1 MSEVSGSTDTKMND
15 KEYWN
20 IVVKPTSGFS
30 GLQLKEVWHYRDLFW
45 LFVRR
50 DFISFYKQTVLGPL
64 WFFLQPLFTIII
76 YSYIFGA
83 LAGISTD
90 GIPRPLF
97 YLAGIT
103 CWQYFAECLTKTSN
117 VFMENAN
124 VFGKVYFPR
133 IIMPLSISF
142 SNLIRFGIYL
152 FLLLIMIAWY
162 VAKGDIVGVNSYAL
176 LLPILLLMIA
186 MFGVGAG
193 MIVSSLTTKYRDL
206 AFLVGFGVQL
216 LMWASTV
223 VYPLSAAPE
232 KFKWLVALNPMTP
245 ILEAFRKGF
254 LGVGSFSWSSL
265 ATSAGIILTIAVI
278 GIVLFTKAERT
289 FIDTI

>member
-1 MSEVSGSTDTKMND
+1 MSRVSGTEDTEVHD
-15 KEYWN
+15 KDYWN
-20 IVVKPTSGFS
+20 IVVKPTSGFI
-30 GLQLKEVWHYRDLFW
+30 GLQLNEVWHYRDLFW
-45 LFVRR
+45 LLVRR

-64 WFFLQPLFTIII
+64 WFFLQPLFTIVI
-76 YSYIFGA
+76 YSYIFGS

-117 VFMENAN
+117 VFMDNAN

-152 FLLLIMIAWY
+152 FLLLLMVAWY
-162 VAKGDIVGVNSYAL
+162 SVRGEMVVVNSYAL
-176 LLPILLLMIA
+176 LLPVLLLMMA
-186 MFGVGAG
+186 MLGVGAG
-193 MIVSSLTTKYRDL
+193 MIISSLTTKYRDL

-232 KFKWLVALNPMTP
+232 KFRWLVALNPMTP

-254 LGVGSFSWSSL
+254 LGVGSFSWASL
-265 ATSAGIILTIAVI
+265 GTSAAIVIVVAFLGVIL
-278 GIVLFTKAERT
+278 FNRAERT

>member
-1 MSEVSGSTDTKMND
+1 M
-15 KEYWN
+15 
-20 IVVKPTSGFS
+20 
-30 GLQLKEVWHYRDLFW
+30 WHYRDLFW
-45 LFVRR
+45 LLVRR

-64 WFFLQPLFTIII
+64 WFFLQPLFTIVI
-76 YSYIFGA
+76 YSYIFGS

-117 VFMENAN
+117 VFMDNAN

-142 SNLIRFGIYL
+142 SNLIRFGIYF
-152 FLLLIMIAWY
+152 FLLLLMVAWY
-162 VAKGDIVGVNSYAL
+162 SARGEIIGVNSFAL
-176 LLPILLLMIA
+176 LLPILLLLIA

-232 KFKWLVALNPMTP
+232 KFRWLVALNPMTP

-254 LGVGSFSWSSL
+254 LGIGSFSWSSL
-265 ATSAGIILTIAVI
+265 ATSAGIIIIVAVVGVI
-278 GIVLFTKAERT
+278 LFNKAERT

>member
-1 MSEVSGSTDTKMND
+1 MSKESGTEDIEVHD
-15 KEYWN
+15 KDYWN
-20 IVVKPTSGFS
+20 IVVKPTSGFT
-30 GLQLKEVWHYRDLFW
+30 GFQLQEVWHYRDLFW
-45 LFVRR
+45 LLVKR

-64 WFFLQPLFTIII
+64 WFFLQPLFTIVI
-76 YSYIFGA
+76 YSYIFGS

-103 CWQYFAECLTKTSN
+103 CWQYFSECLTKTSN
-117 VFMENAN
+117 VFMDNAN

-152 FLLLIMIAWY
+152 FLLLLMVAWY
-162 VAKGDIVGVNSYAL
+162 SARGEITGVNSFAL
-176 LLPILLLMIA
+176 LLPLLLLMIG

-223 VYPLSAAPE
+223 VYPLSAAPD
-232 KFKWLVALNPMTP
+232 KFRWLVALNPMTP

-254 LGVGSFSWSSL
+254 LGVGSFTWSSL
-265 ATSAGIILTIAVI
+265 ATSAGIIFIVAVL
-278 GIVLFTKAERT
+278 GVMLFNKAERT

>member
-1 MSEVSGSTDTKMND
+1 MSKVSGTEDTEVHD
-15 KEYWN
+15 KDYWN
-20 IVVKPTSGFS
+20 IVVKPTSGFI
-30 GLQLKEVWHYRDLFW
+30 GLQLNEVWHYRDLFW
-45 LFVRR
+45 LLVRR

-64 WFFLQPLFTIII
+64 WFLLQPLFTIVI
-76 YSYIFGA
+76 YSYIFGS

-117 VFMENAN
+117 VFMDNAN

-142 SNLIRFGIYL
+142 SNLIRFGIYF
-152 FLLLIMIAWY
+152 FLLLLMVAWY
-162 VAKGDIVGVNSYAL
+162 SARGEITGVNSFAL
-176 LLPILLLMIA
+176 LLPILLLLIA

-232 KFKWLVALNPMTP
+232 KFRWLVALNPMTP

-254 LGVGSFSWSSL
+254 LGIGSFSWSSL
-265 ATSAGIILTIAVI
+265 ATSAGIIIIVAVVGVI
-278 GIVLFTKAERT
+278 LFNKAERT

>member
-1 MSEVSGSTDTKMND
+1 MSKLSGSEDIKVND
-15 KEYWN
+15 KDYWD
-20 IVVKPTSGFS
+20 IVVEPASGFS
-30 GLQLKEVWHYRDLFW
+30 GFQLREVWHYRDLFW
-45 LFVRR
+45 LLVRR
-50 DFISFYKQTVLGPL
+50 DFISFYKQTMLGPL
-64 WFFLQPLFTIII
+64 WFFLQPLFTIVI
-76 YSYIFGA
+76 YSYIFGS
-83 LAGISTD
+83 LARISTD

-103 CWQYFAECLTKTSN
+103 CWQYFAECLSKTSN

-152 FLLLIMIAWY
+152 FLLLLMVAWY
-162 VAKGDIVGVNSYAL
+162 SARGEMVSLNSYAL
-176 LLPILLLMIA
+176 LLPLLVLMIA
-186 MFGVGAG
+186 MFGIGAG
-193 MIVSSLTTKYRDL
+193 MIVSSLTTRYRDL

-223 VYPLSAAPE
+223 VYPLSAAPQ

-254 LGVGSFSWSSL
+254 LGAGSFSWTSL
-265 ATSAGIILTIAVI
+265 AVSAVI
-278 GIVLFTKAERT
+278 IIVVAFVGLYLFTKAERT

>member
-1 MSEVSGSTDTKMND
+1 MSEVSGSTDTEMND

-20 IVVKPTSGFS
+20 VVVKPTSGFS

-76 YSYIFGA
+76 YSYIFGT

-117 VFMENAN
+117 VFMENAS

-152 FLLLIMIAWY
+152 FLLLIMVAWY
-162 VAKGDIVGVNSYAL
+162 VAKGEIVGVNSYAL
-176 LLPILLLMIA
+176 LLPVLLLMIA

-223 VYPLSAAPE
+223 VYPLSAAPQ

-254 LGVGSFSWSSL
+254 LGIGSFSWSSL
-265 ATSAGIILTIAVI
+265 ATSAGIILTIAII

>member
-1 MSEVSGSTDTKMND
+1 MSRVSGTEDTEVHD
-15 KEYWN
+15 KDYWN
-20 IVVKPTSGFS
+20 IVVKPTSGFI
-30 GLQLKEVWHYRDLFW
+30 GLQLNEVWHYRDLFW
-45 LFVRR
+45 LLVRR

-64 WFFLQPLFTIII
+64 WFFLQPLFTIVI
-76 YSYIFGA
+76 YSYIFGS

-117 VFMENAN
+117 VFMDNAN

-152 FLLLIMIAWY
+152 FLLLLMVAWY
-162 VAKGDIVGVNSYAL
+162 SVRGEMVAVNSYAL
-176 LLPILLLMIA
+176 LLPVLLLMMA
-186 MFGVGAG
+186 MLGVGAG
-193 MIVSSLTTKYRDL
+193 MIISSLTTKYRDL

-232 KFKWLVALNPMTP
+232 KFRWLVALNPMTP

-265 ATSAGIILTIAVI
+265 GTSAAIVILVAFLGVI
-278 GIVLFTKAERT
+278 LFNRAERT